1 MTELRQMLADSVTR
15 LFRDAGGHRAPA
27 AEFDTAHWRQVE
39 ELGLPLLLVPEA
51 QGGVGGGWEEA
62 LAVLQPAGGH
72 AVALPLAESMLAHR
86 LLASAGLEPADGLA
100 VAAPAEGTLQR
111 SGDGLLFSGR
121 LSGVPWGR
129 DAASI
134 VTSLDWDGRPQVL
147 RLARGAATLRP
158 GVNLAGEPRDELRFE
173 ACAAQVAPCDAPEAR
188 RLHDYGALLRLG
200 QVIGA
205 LEGALN
211 LSIDYARERKQF
223 GRPIGQFQAV
233 QQQLAQFG
241 AEAAAVACATR
252 SAFRA
257 AASAA
262 ARKAPHE
269 ADAGFQIA
277 AAKLRANMAIGLA
290 TATAHQVHAAIGFTR
305 EHSLRLFT
313 QRLMSW
319 RSEFGNDRYWSERL
333 GAAVAARG
341 ARHFWSDLTARDD
354 AAALD
359 A

>member
-1 MTELRQMLADSVTR
+1 MLADSVTR
-15 LFRDAGGHRAPA
+15 LFRDASTAHPPA
-27 AEFDTAHWRQVE
+27 AGLDAALWRQAE
-39 ELGLPLLLVPEA
+39 ELGLPSLLVAET

-62 LAVLQPAGGH
+62 LAVLQPAGQY
-72 AVALPLAESMLAHR
+72 AVALPLAETMLAHR
-86 LLASAGLEPADGLA
+86 LLAGAGLEAGSDLA
-100 VAAPAEGTLQR
+100 IAAPAQGTLQR
-111 SGDGLLFSGR
+111 SDQGLRFSGR

-129 DAASI
+129 DAQSV
-134 VTSLDWDGRPQVL
+134 VTCLDWNGKPQVL
-147 RLARGAATLRP
+147 LLPRSAAILRQAA
-158 GVNLAGEPRDELRFE
+158 NLAGEPRDELRFE
-173 ACAAQVAPCDAPEAR
+173 ACPVQAAPHDAIEAR
-188 RLHDYGALLRLG
+188 QLHDYCALLRLA
-200 QVIGA
+200 QIVGA
-205 LEGALN
+205 LEGALT

-233 QQQLAQFG
+233 QQQLALFG

-257 AASAA
+257 AAAGEAPQAA
-262 ARKAPHE
+262 PAPGDSN
-269 ADAGFQIA
+269 ACFQIA
-277 AAKLRANMAIGLA
+277 AAKLRANLAIGLA

-341 ARHFWSDLTARDD
+341 ADNFWSDLTARDD
-354 AAALD
+354 AAAL
-359 A
+359 AA

>member
-1 MTELRQMLADSVTR
+1 MSELIQMLSDSVTR
-15 LFRDAGGHRAPA
+15 LFRDASGHRKPS
-27 AEFDTAHWRQVE
+27 AEFDSALWRQVE
-39 ELGLPLLLVPEA
+39 ELGLPLLLVAEA

-62 LAVLQPAGGH
+62 LAVLQPAGCH
-72 AVALPLAESMLAHR
+72 AVALPLAECMLAHR
-86 LLASAGLEPADGLA
+86 LLAGAGLEAGAGLA
-100 VAAPAEGTLQR
+100 VAAPAYGTLQR
-111 SGDGLLFSGR
+111 SGEGLRFSGR

-129 DAASI
+129 DAESV
-134 VTSLDWDGRPQVL
+134 VTSLEWNGQPQVL
-147 RLARGAATLRP
+147 RLPRNAAIP
-158 GVNLAGEPRDELRFE
+158 HPAANLAGEPRDELRFE
-173 ACAAQVAPCDAPEAR
+173 ACPVQAAPFDAPETR
-188 RLHDYGALLRLG
+188 QLHDYCALLRLA
-200 QVIGA
+200 QVVGA
-205 LEGALN
+205 LEGALT

-257 AASAA
+257 AAAGET
-262 ARKAPHE
+262 RRNT
-269 ADAGFQIA
+269 DAGFQIA

-290 TATAHQVHAAIGFTR
+290 TATAHQVHAAIGFTW

-341 ARHFWSDLTARDD
+341 AKHFWSDLTARDD
-354 AAALD
+354 AAA